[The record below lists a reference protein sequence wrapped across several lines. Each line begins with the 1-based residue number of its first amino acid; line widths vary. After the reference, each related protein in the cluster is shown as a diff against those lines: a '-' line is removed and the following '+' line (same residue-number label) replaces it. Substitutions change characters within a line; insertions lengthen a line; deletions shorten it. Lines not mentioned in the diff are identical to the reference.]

1 MKGYI
6 IAQVDVQDPEAYEAY
21 RSRTAAII
29 AQYGCRFLVRGGDVE
44 VLEGEQRRNRVVVLE
59 FPSRA
64 AARTFY
70 ESPEYQAIIPL
81 RTRASDADL
90 LLVEEYVG

>member
-1 MKGYI
+1 VKGYI
-6 IAQVDVQDPEAYEAY
+6 IAQVDVQDVQAYEAY
-21 RSRTAAII
+21 RSRTADII
-29 AQYGCRFLVRGGDVE
+29 AQYGGRFLVRGGEVE
-44 VLEGEQRRNRVVVLE
+44 VLEGAQHRNRLVVLE

-90 LLVEEYVG
+90 LLAEEYQG